1 MMKVK
6 VMKLMENAVLPMKA
20 HPSDAGADLT
30 VTAVEFDSEHD
41 VYTYHSGIAV
51 EIPEGYVGLLFPRSS
66 VFETGLALTNCV
78 GVIDAHYRGEITA
91 KMRKS
96 AFNVNAYE
104 VGDRFCQ
111 MIVMPIPEVQYA
123 ESKLLSNTDRGT
135 GGYGSTGKK
144 TLKK

>member
-1 MMKVK
+1 MKVK
-6 VMKLMENAVLPMKA
+6 VMKLVEGATLPLKA

-30 VTAVEFDSEHD
+30 VVSVDFDSQHD

-51 EIPEGYVGLLFPRSS
+51 EIPEGHVGLLFPRSS
-66 VFETGLALTNCV
+66 VYETGLSLTNCV
-78 GVIDAHYRGEITA
+78 GVIDAHYRGEVTA

-111 MIVMPIPEVQYA
+111 MVVMPIPDVQYQEA
-123 ESKLLSNTDRGT
+123 KLLSNTDRGT
-135 GGYGSTGKK
+135 GGFGSTGKK
-144 TLKK
+144 TVKK

>member
-1 MMKVK
+1 MKVK
-6 VMKLMENAVLPMKA
+6 VMKLVENAVLPLKA

-30 VTAVEFDSEHD
+30 VTSVEFDSEHD

-51 EIPEGYVGLLFPRSS
+51 EIPDGFVGLLFPRSS
-66 VFETGLALTNCV
+66 VFETGLCLTNCV
-78 GVIDAHYRGEITA
+78 GVIDANYRGEVTA

-111 MIVMPIPEVQYA
+111 IVVMPIPDVQYQEA
-123 ESKLLSNTDRGT
+123 KLLSNTDRGT
-135 GGYGSTGKK
+135 GGFGSTGKK
-144 TLKK
+144 TVKK

>member
-6 VMKLMENAVLPMKA
+6 VMKLVENAVLPMKA

-96 AFNVNAYE
+96 AFNVNVYE

-111 MIVMPIPEVQYA
+111 MVVMPIPEVQYV